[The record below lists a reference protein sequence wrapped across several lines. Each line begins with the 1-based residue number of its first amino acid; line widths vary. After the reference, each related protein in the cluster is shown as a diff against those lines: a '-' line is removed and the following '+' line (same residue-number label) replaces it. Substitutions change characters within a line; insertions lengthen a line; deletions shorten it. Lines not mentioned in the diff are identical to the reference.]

1 MQDAGYKMQDAGY
14 KMQSELKQVITREL
28 MLDLYRDHRAAISVG
43 DYPSLS
49 ALRDAAIRSFEE
61 SGFPTAKLE
70 SWKNTDLKESFAKE
84 YDVVMK
90 PEEGVDVQKVFRCN
104 IPHLDTAIMGQLN
117 GWYVSKDVPLMELGN
132 GIIMGSLASAMKK
145 YPKLIEAHLGKY
157 TNPQPYSV
165 KNSVT
170 NSVTNP
176 VTNSF
181 TDSFTSLNTAFFQD
195 GVFIYIPDN
204 VKSPKPV
211 QIINVIHDD
220 KNLFLQSRNLVVLGK
235 NSRLS
240 LVHCDDSYNQQ
251 PSFSNVV
258 TEIHLDEHAV
268 LDHYKLQNL
277 NNSSTLISSVYFQ
290 MEASARLES
299 HYISLNGGLLRNNIR
314 LRFNGPFGNANI
326 YGIYLM
332 DRKQHIDNRVFVD
345 HACPDCTSGELF
357 KGILDEHSSGVFNG
371 HVLVQRNAVRTNAY
385 QTNRN
390 ILLTETAKVNSK
402 PFLEIYND
410 DVKCSHGSTTGQLDQ
425 EAMYYLRQRGIGED
439 SARMLLMYAYAD
451 EVIGKI
457 GIDPLR
463 FRIEDMVKKRLQGE
477 LQICEACVLH
487 CNTPEQPVEFVI
499 DLTKI

>member
-1 MQDAGYKMQDAGY
+1 MMQAAAKHSIS
-14 KMQSELKQVITREL
+14 KEL
-28 MLDLYRDHRAAISVG
+28 MTGLFRDHRARISANDFPG
-43 DYPSLS
+43 LS
-49 ALRDAAIRSFEE
+49 DQRDNAIRRFEE
-61 SGFPTAKLE
+61 MGFPTARLE
-70 SWKNTDLKESFAKE
+70 NWKNTDLKESLSKE
-84 YDVVMK
+84 YDVILN
-90 PEEGVDVQKVFRCN
+90 PEQGVDVQKVFQCN

-132 GIIMGSLASAMKK
+132 GIIMGSLAEAMKK
-145 YPKLIEAHLGKY
+145 YPGLIRDHLGKY
-157 TNPQPYSV
+157 ADSG
-165 KNSVT
+165 KDA
-170 NSVTNP
+170 
-176 VTNSF
+176 F
-181 TDSFTSLNTAFFQD
+181 TALNTAFAQD
-195 GVFIYIPDN
+195 GVFIFVPDN

-211 QIINVIHDD
+211 QIINVIHHDES
-220 KNLFLQSRNLVVLGK
+220 LFLQSRNLIVLGK

-240 LVHCDDSYNQQ
+240 LVHCDDSYNHQ

-258 TEIHLDEHAV
+258 TEIRIGDGSI

-299 HYISLNGGLLRNNIR
+299 HYISLNGGLLRNDIR
-314 LRFNGPFGNANI
+314 LRFNGPHGNANI
-326 YGIYLM
+326 YGLYLM
-332 DRKQHIDNRVFVD
+332 DRKQHIDNNIFVD
-345 HACPDCTSGELF
+345 HAFPACTSKELF

-371 HVLVQRNAVRTNAY
+371 HVLVERNAAKTDAY
-385 QTNRN
+385 QSNRN

-425 EAMYYLRQRGIGED
+425 DAMYYLRQRGIGEY

-457 GIDPLR
+457 TIDPLR
-463 FRIEDMVKKRLQGE
+463 YRVEDMVKKRLQGE

-487 CNTPEQPVEFVI
+487 CNTPESPVEFVI
-499 DLTKI
+499 DMSKI